1 MLTISGGR
9 WSGRKLKAL
18 DRPELRPTSSRV
30 KASLFSILESL
41 VWKRTGQPD
50 FASWSCLDLFAGVGG
65 LGLEMLSRGAERC
78 VFVEVDR
85 RHAKILEQNV
95 ASLDCGA
102 ATRIIVADARKLSWE
117 SEGPFDLVLMDP
129 PYAESNL
136 TEILT
141 ALGSGTALKP
151 RGIVLFEHDPKHRA
165 AEVRGLA
172 LQSRRTLGPAGISV
186 YVREE
191 I

>member
-41 VWKRTGQPD
+41 VWKRSGQPD
-50 FASWSCLDLFAGVGG
+50 FTSWRCLDLFAGVGG
-65 LGLEMLSRGAERC
+65 LGLEMLSRGAEHC
-78 VFVEVDR
+78 VFVELDR
-85 RHAKILEQNV
+85 RHAQILEQNIG
-95 ASLDCGA
+95 SLACGP
-102 ATRIIVADARKLSWE
+102 ATRVIVADARKLRWE

-136 TEILT
+136 PEILL
-141 ALGSGTALKP
+141 ALGTGTALKTG
-151 RGIVLFEHDPKHRA
+151 GIVLFEHDPQHKPA
-165 AEVRGLA
+165 AIRGLT
-172 LQSRRTLGPAGISV
+172 LYSHRILGPAGISV
-186 YVREE
+186 YVRED